1 MIKVKVYGKLRKFV
15 GQSFFDLEITS
26 PKEAFSFLV
35 NNFQGIKE
43 HIKEQEY
50 CIMAGDVRITED
62 LLDMQTQSEIKII
75 PVVHGEF
82 LNFILGAA
90 AIFGGKAVAGAT
102 AGILGAKILGTT
114 VGVLAGA
121 ALTSIGINMVIG
133 GITDMLTP
141 DPKPM
146 DSSSTSRQEDPN
158 DPSFSFTGLL
168 NNSKQGVPINIV
180 YGEVLIGSTV
190 VSSSVDTFQVV
201 NEED

>member
-114 VGVLAGA
+114 VATLAGA
-121 ALTSIGINMVIG
+121 ALTSIGVNMVIG
-133 GITDMLTP
+133 GVTDMLTP
-141 DPKPM
+141 DVQQPQQSGM
-146 DSSSTSRQEDPN
+146 DQTDPQALTSFN
-158 DPSFSFTGLL
+158 FTGLA
-168 NNSKQGVPINIV
+168 NVSKQGVPIPIV
-180 YGEVLIGSTV
+180 YGEVMVGSV
-190 VSSSVDTFQVV
+190 IVSAGVDTFQI
-201 NEED
+201 NS